1 MGRLRGKD
9 ARVDFELL
17 TGTGDVEGAWRPV
30 WALMVLMSAT
40 GISSQLV
47 CSVSLLPEVRE
58 RTSFGEMKNLFHKF
72 LRNANQHQS
81 FYSTSSFLDIWTP

>member
-40 GISSQLV
+40 V
-47 CSVSLLPEVRE
+47 
-58 RTSFGEMKNLFHKF
+58 
-72 LRNANQHQS
+72 
-81 FYSTSSFLDIWTP
+81 